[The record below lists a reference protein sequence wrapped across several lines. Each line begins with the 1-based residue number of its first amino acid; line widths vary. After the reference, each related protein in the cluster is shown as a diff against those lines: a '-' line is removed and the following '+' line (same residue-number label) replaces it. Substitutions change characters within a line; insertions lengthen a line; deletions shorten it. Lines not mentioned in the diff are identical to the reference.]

1 VTAAALPTRVRTVL
15 LSGAAERVCHDPGRP
30 STGLQPGGPFAR
42 AVLHHAILPL
52 LALFVLLGVVRM
64 RAWLASLISLTI
76 AVVLAVAVYSMPL
89 GDALNSGL
97 LGAAFG
103 FFPIMWIVIN
113 AIWVYNLTVETG
125 HFDVLRRSFAS
136 ISDDQRVQAIIIAF
150 SFGALMEALAGF
162 GTPVAISSVMLIAL
176 GFKPLKAAT
185 VALVANTAPVAFGAI
200 AVPITTLAGVTSL
213 PVDDL
218 GAMVGRQTPVLAL
231 FVPLALVF
239 IVDGRRGLRQT
250 WPPALVCGVSFAVFQ
265 YLSANFWSV
274 QLADIIAALAVL
286 AFTRV
291 WHAGETY
298 QEADDADGSDG
309 DLDGAGGDSLRP
321 HTPGGRPGPD
331 SDESLDT
338 RVLIRTRA
346 DADRGTHDSP
356 SDVFKAYAPYLS
368 VIVVFVLATRV
379 PAITGKA
386 PAKVGATGTGLES
399 VTHIVNWPGLHIVKA
414 NGDPVATTF
423 KLNYLSAAGSLLLIA
438 GLISMVLLQVG
449 PRRALRAYGRT
460 LDQLKFAV
468 LTVMLVLGL
477 GYIMNESGET
487 TTLGLWVAGA
497 GGAFAFLSPILGW
510 LGVAVTG
517 SDTSSN
523 SLFGALQITAAHQ
536 AGLSPTLMAAAN
548 SSGGVLGKMV
558 SPQNLAI
565 AAAAVGFE
573 GREGILF
580 RRVIVWSVIFV
591 LFMCVLVYLQST
603 PVLDWMVVSTSA
615 TTP

>member
-1 VTAAALPTRVRTVL
+1 MVLAAYQQDYSPVADSLG
-15 LSGAAERVCHDPGRP
+15 LS
-30 STGLQPGGPFAR
+30 SLI
-42 AVLHHAILPL
+42 AVLPL
-52 LALFVLLGVVRM
+52 LILFVLLGVLRVT
-64 RAWLASLISLTI
+64 AWLASLIGLVT
-76 AVVLAVAVYSMPL
+76 ALVLAVAVSSMPV
-89 GDALNSGL
+89 GDAVNSAA

-103 FFPIMWIVIN
+103 FFPIMWIVVN

-176 GFKPLKAAT
+176 GFRPLKAAT
-185 VALVANTAPVAFGAI
+185 LALVANTAPVAFGAL
-200 AVPITTLAGVTSL
+200 AVPITTLSGVSGLT
-213 PVDDL
+213 VDHL
-218 GAMVGRQTPVLAL
+218 GAMVGRQTPVLAV

-250 WPPALVCGVSFAVFQ
+250 WPPALVCGFTFAVFQ

-274 QLADIIAALAVL
+274 PLADIIAALASALAVL

-291 WHAGETY
+291 WQAAEPY
-298 QEADDADGSDG
+298 QESDDETEGAPGHRPGDEPGEDPEPARIGDGPGAALRPAEPAGSD
-309 DLDGAGGDSLRP
+309 SRW
-321 HTPGGRPGPD
+321 
-331 SDESLDT
+331 
-338 RVLIRTRA
+338 
-346 DADRGTHDSP
+346 
-356 SDVFKAYAPYLS
+356 DVFKAYAPYLAI
-368 VIVVFVLATRV
+368 IVVFVLATRV
-379 PAITGKA
+379 PAITGTA
-386 PAKVGATGTGLES
+386 PAKPGQTGTGIES
-399 VTHIVNWPGLHIVKA
+399 VTHIVRWPGLHITKA
-414 NGDPVATTF
+414 SGDPVATTF
-423 KLNYLSAAGSLLLIA
+423 KLNYLSAAGTLLLIA
-438 GLISMVLLQVG
+438 GLVTLVLVGIG

-460 LDQLKFAV
+460 LVQLRTAI

-477 GYIMNESGET
+477 GYVMNESGQT

-497 GGAFAFLSPILGW
+497 GAAFAFLSPILGW

-548 SSGGVLGKMV
+548 SSGGVLGKMI

-565 AAAAVGFE
+565 AAAAVGYE

-580 RRVIVWSVIFV
+580 RRVIVWSVVF
-591 LFMCVLVYLQST
+591 LAFMCVLVYLQST
-603 PVLDWMVVSTSA
+603 PVLDWMVVGTPA
-615 TTP
+615 TAAP

>member
-1 VTAAALPTRVRTVL
+1 MFLANYQQDYSPVGDSLG
-15 LSGAAERVCHDPGRP
+15 LSSIV
-30 STGLQPGGPFAR
+30 
-42 AVLHHAILPL
+42 AILPL
-52 LALFVLLGVVRM
+52 LVLFVLLGVVRM
-64 RAWLASLISLTI
+64 KAWLASLISLVV
-76 AVVLAVAVYSMPL
+76 AVALAVAVYSMPVA
-89 GDALNSGL
+89 DALNSGL

-113 AIWVYNLTVETG
+113 AIWIYNLTVETG

-162 GTPVAISSVMLIAL
+162 GTPVAISAVMLIAL

-200 AVPITTLAGVTSL
+200 AVPITTLAGVTGL

-218 GAMVGRQTPVLAL
+218 GAMVGRQTPILAL

-250 WPPALVCGVSFAVFQ
+250 WPPAVVCGVSFAVFQ
-265 YLSANFWSV
+265 YLSSNFWSV
-274 QLADIIAALAVL
+274 PLADIVAALASALAVL
-286 AFTRV
+286 VFTRL
-291 WHAGETY
+291 WHAEETY
-298 QEADDADGSDG
+298 QESDEDEGLDG
-309 DLDGAGGDSLRP
+309 DLDDSDGGSRRP
-321 HTPGGRPGPD
+321 RTPGGEPATGR
-331 SDESLDT
+331 DESADSQVLT
-338 RVLIRTRA
+338 RARA
-346 DADRGTHDSP
+346 DADRDFHDSP
-356 SDVFKAYAPYLS
+356 LDVFKAYAPYLAI
-368 VIVVFVLATRV
+368 IVVFVLATRV
-379 PAITGKA
+379 PAITGK
-386 PAKVGATGTGLES
+386 PPTGVGATGTGLES
-399 VTHIVNWPGLHIVKA
+399 VTHIVNWPGLHILKA

-438 GLISMVLLQVG
+438 GLISMVLIQVG

-477 GYIMNESGET
+477 GYIMNESGQT

-548 SSGGVLGKMV
+548 SSGGVLGKMI

-580 RRVIVWSVIFV
+580 RRVIVWSVVFM

-603 PVLDWMVVSTSA
+603 PVLDWMVVDTPA
-615 TTP
+615 TAP